1 MRPIQSSRRTRA
13 VLFVLACCSVLL
25 VSACSLATVGYAY
38 APSLAT
44 WRASSYFALNSE
56 QRDSF
61 KKSME
66 RVYAW
71 HRREEL
77 PRVLDTLRELQA
89 MSRRVLT
96 ETDGLRV
103 VREVQD
109 HYRLV
114 VGRVIDESSSLLP
127 LLEQAQVETLERHL
141 ADDDAEFDETWIDAK
156 PIKVR
161 AARFE
166 RFLDQAED
174 WLGRLEP
181 EQRRWLQGRL
191 DGIPVDYVAW
201 RADRLRRQ
209 SEFVELFK
217 RGESNLQPV
226 STEPVANLRRWALDW
241 NSGRSLEQRARIDRA
256 LGEYVRLWVELIN
269 GATPDQR
276 VYLADKLGYYISSLE
291 GEIQ

>member
-1 MRPIQSSRRTRA
+1 MRLIQSLRRAT
-13 VLFVLACCSVLL
+13 VMLFVLACCSVLL

-44 WRASSYFALNSE
+44 WRANGYFGFDSE
-56 QRDSF
+56 QRILF
-61 KKSME
+61 KQSME
-66 RVYAW
+66 RVHAW

-77 PRVLDTLRELQA
+77 PLILDSLRELQA
-89 MSRRVLT
+89 MSGRTLT

-103 VREVQD
+103 VRLVQD

-114 VGRVIDESSSLLP
+114 VGRVIDETSSLLP
-127 LLEQAQVETLERHL
+127 LIEQAQVNALERHI

-156 PIKVR
+156 PAKVR

-191 DGIPVDYVAW
+191 DRIPVDYAAW
-201 RADRLRRQ
+201 RADRHRRQ
-209 SEFVELFK
+209 AEFVELMKQGGARF
-217 RGESNLQPV
+217 QPV
-226 STEPVANLRRWALDW
+226 SAAPVADLRRWALDW
-241 NSGRSLEQRARIDRA
+241 DSGRSVEQRARIDRA
-256 LGEYVRLWVELIN
+256 LGEYVRLWVELVN
-269 GATPDQR
+269 GANPAQR
-276 VYLADKLGYYISSLE
+276 VHLADKLGYYISSLK